1 MLQTQPYFTAFTIDG
16 TDAAETIT
24 FTDTST
30 LVNAGEG
37 VNTISGTSGNNYII
51 SGGGADTI
59 VVTSGHNTILAGAG
73 ANTITATLGN
83 NVITSGDGADTIT
96 VTSGNNI
103 INAGGGANTIVA
115 TSGINEINTGDG
127 ADTIT
132 TGGLA
137 YGGNTLN
144 AGEGPNEA
152 EGPYIGEGPNEAEGP
167 YTGEGPNEAEGPY
180 IGEGPNEAEGN
191 TINAGDGANTVT
203 SGAGND
209 KITSGSGADTISAGD
224 GDNVVKASN
233 GANTVTT
240 GAGNDVVYT
249 GVDADTIATGAGDDV
264 IIIKGGADTIAAGAG
279 NDTLI
284 ADFSFATDAV
294 SINTLAG
301 TATAGYAGNI
311 SGLGI
316 ATFAG
321 VENFEITSGDFN
333 DTITT
338 GDGADVVHAGA
349 GDDTVNLAGGDD
361 EAIYTLASN
370 YGATDVYLGGAGND
384 TLTLEFTADEW
395 NNNPLVQSEIARYQA
410 HLVDDSS
417 DEFHF
422 VSGLTVSEF
431 ENLSV
436 RIGEGDATD
445 LGVAPVDEVPAE
457 GNPAVDELSAGGNP
471 AVDID
476 DVSTD
481 FESGFAGWHIMGRA
495 SVVHDPIGT
504 SAMAKIVGGG
514 NSEGEIEDFLGAEIF
529 DGYDGLDGSAIMT
542 TLALNAGDTLSFDY
556 FYQSDDELP
565 YNDFAVYMGVDG
577 QTHLLSNVEAV
588 GDYGNSGWNTVE
600 VEITTTGVYDI
611 GFAALDAV
619 DSAVE
624 FVSTLY
630 VDNIEIA

>member
-37 VNTISGTSGNNYII
+37 VNMITGTSGNNYII

-59 VVTSGHNTILAGAG
+59 AVTSGHNTILAGAG
-73 ANTITATLGN
+73 ANTITVTLGN

-152 EGPYIGEGPNEAEGP
+152 EGPY
-167 YTGEGPNEAEGPY
+167 T
-180 IGEGPNEAEGN
+180 GEGPNEAEGN

-224 GDNVVKASN
+224 SDNVVEASN

-240 GAGNDVVYT
+240 GAGNDEVYT

-321 VENFEITSGDFN
+321 VENFEITSGNFN

-431 ENLSV
+431 ENLSI

-481 FESGFAGWHIMGRA
+481 FESGFAGWQIMGQA
-495 SVVHDPIGT
+495 SVVHNPIGT

-514 NSEGEIEDFLGAEIF
+514 NSEGDIEDFFGAEIF

>member
-30 LVNAGEG
+30 RVNAGEG
-37 VNTISGTSGNNYII
+37 VNTITGTSGNNYII

-59 VVTSGHNTILAGAG
+59 AVTSGHNTILAGAG

-144 AGEGPNEA
+144 A
-152 EGPYIGEGPNEAEGP
+152 GEGPNEAEGP

-321 VENFEITSGDFN
+321 VENFEITSGNFN

-431 ENLSV
+431 ENLSI

-457 GNPAVDELSAGGNP
+457 GNPAVD
-471 AVDID
+471 ID

-481 FESGFAGWHIMGRA
+481 FESGFAGWQIMGQA
-495 SVVHDPIGT
+495 SVVHHPIGT

-514 NSEGEIEDFLGAEIF
+514 NSEGDIEDFFGAEIF